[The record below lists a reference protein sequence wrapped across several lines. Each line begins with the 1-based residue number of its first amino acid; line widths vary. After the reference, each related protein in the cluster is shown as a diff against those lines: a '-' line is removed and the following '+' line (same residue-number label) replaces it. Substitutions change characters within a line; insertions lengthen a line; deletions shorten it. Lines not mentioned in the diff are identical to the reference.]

1 MGCQKKI
8 VETIIN
14 NNADY
19 VICLRNNQ
27 GKLYEQIEKH
37 FIQVDELGKRIPPN
51 RYKTYTTKIPDMEKQ
66 RKECMICITTVW
78 FYVKDGKGS
87 NRSYASNLIEKKML
101 QEKRLVKLVLYLPI
115 STRDSKNSPCYKDT
129 LVD

>member
-37 FIQVDELGKRIPPN
+37 FIQMDELGKRIPPN

-87 NRSYASNLIEKKML
+87 NRSYASNPYRKENATRKETSKTSI
-101 QEKRLVKLVLYLPI
+101 I
-115 STRDSKNSPCYKDT
+115 SPH
-129 LVD
+129 